1 MRENTHNTSIPEG
14 RGRANTQFLGLDI
27 NLPVFVISLG
37 LAVIFSVLVLIY
49 PETSYELLT
58 SAKDFV
64 VVTFGTLF
72 TISMSAFT
80 LIIFF
85 LIISPFGKIKLGG
98 NNSVPE
104 FGFLSWVCM
113 LFAAGVGIGMTF
125 YGAAEPLS
133 YYTGV
138 FGTPLNASPESE
150 EAYRLAFSA
159 TIFHWGLN
167 AWSVY
172 AIIGLALAFFCYNWK
187 LPLTIRSIF
196 YPLLGN
202 RIWGW
207 QGDIIDIIAV
217 LATLFGLTT
226 SLGLGAQQ
234 AASGL
239 FYLFDLPNNLLTQSL
254 VIVFITSVVIFSVY
268 RGLDKGVKVISNI
281 NIGLALVLLA
291 FVVLAGPT
299 FKIIMAYGENLIS
312 YFQDIVRL
320 SNWNRPDDL
329 QWYHDW
335 TIFYWAWFISWSPFV
350 GMFIARISKGRT
362 IREFLSVVMFVPL
375 LFCLIWFTSFGETAI
390 FQFQEGLG
398 NLSEPVGDI
407 SLVLFHMLDNLLF
420 PIFSSVFSLFMLV
433 LFFVTSSDSGSLVIN
448 RITSGGKDNTPRIQ
462 RVIWAIIQGLI
473 AIVLLVAG
481 GANALSALQS
491 GSISMALPF
500 VFILIAATLCLLR
513 GLYIELYDPQKMINQ
528 NENNHL

>member
-1 MRENTHNTSIPEG
+1 M
-14 RGRANTQFLGLDI
+14 DI
-27 NLPVFVISLG
+27 DLPVFFTSIG
-37 LAVIFSVLVLIY
+37 LAVIFSILVLIN
-49 PETSYELLT
+49 PEISYELLT
-58 SAKDFV
+58 NSREFV
-64 VVTFGTLF
+64 VGWFGTLF
-72 TISMSAFT
+72 TVSMSAIT

-98 NNSVPE
+98 KNSVPE

-133 YYTGV
+133 YYTGI
-138 FGTPLNASPESE
+138 FGTPLNVSPESE

-172 AIIGLALAFFCYNWK
+172 AIVGLSLAFFCYNWK

-196 YPLLGN
+196 YPLLGK

-207 QGDIIDIIAV
+207 QGDVIDITAV

-226 SLGLGAQQ
+226 SLGLGARQ
-234 AASGL
+234 ASSGL
-239 FYLFDLPNNLLTQSL
+239 FYLFDLPNDLLTQSL
-254 VIVFITSVVIFSVY
+254 VIFFITTVVIFSVY
-268 RGLDKGVKVISNI
+268 RGLDKGVKVLSNI
-281 NIGLALVLLA
+281 NISLAFVLLA

-299 FKIIMAYGENLIS
+299 LKIIMAYGENLLF

-362 IREFLSVVMFVPL
+362 IREFLSVVMFIPL
-375 LFCLIWFTSFGETAI
+375 LFCLIWFTSFGQTAI

-398 NLSEPVGDI
+398 GLSQPVGDI
-407 SLVLFHMLDNLLF
+407 SLVLFYMLDNLWF
-420 PIFSSVFSLFMLV
+420 PIFTSIFSLFMLV
-433 LFFVTSSDSGSLVIN
+433 LFFVTSADSGSLVIN
-448 RITSGGKDNTPRIQ
+448 RITSGGKENTPRIQ
-462 RVIWAIIQGLI
+462 RVIWAIVIGLV
-473 AIVLLVAG
+473 AVALLVG
-481 GANALSALQS
+481 GGSTALQAIQS

-500 VFILIAATLCLLR
+500 VFILIAATISLLR
-513 GLYIELYDPQKMINQ
+513 GVYVELYDSQKMINQ
-528 NENNHL
+528 NGK

>member
-1 MRENTHNTSIPEG
+1 MENNTSVSEG
-14 RGRANTQFLGLDI
+14 EIRTNTQFLGLDV
-27 NLPVFVISLG
+27 NLPVFSFSSG
-37 LAVIFSVLVLIY
+37 LAIIFSILVLIY
-49 PETSYELLT
+49 PEISYELLT
-58 SAKDFV
+58 NAKNFV
-64 VVTFGTLF
+64 VAWFGTLF
-72 TISMSAFT
+72 TVTMSVIT
-80 LIIFF
+80 LVIFF
-85 LIISPFGKIKLGG
+85 LIVSPFGKIRLGG
-98 NNSVPE
+98 KDSVPE
-104 FGFLSWVCM
+104 FGFASWVCM

-138 FGTPLNASPESE
+138 FGTPLNVSPESE

-172 AIIGLALAFFCYNWK
+172 AIIGLSLAFFCYNWK

-196 YPLLGN
+196 YPLLGK

-207 QGDIIDIIAV
+207 QGDLIDIIAV

-226 SLGLGAQQ
+226 SLGLGARQ
-234 AASGL
+234 ASSGL

-254 VIVFITSVVIFSVY
+254 VILFITSVVIFSVY
-268 RGLDKGVKVISNI
+268 RGLDKGVKVLSNV

-299 FKIIMAYGENLIS
+299 YNIIMSYGENLIF
-312 YFQDIVRL
+312 YFQDIIRL
-320 SNWNRPDDL
+320 SSWNRPDDL
-329 QWYHDW
+329 QWYRDW

-375 LFCLIWFTSFGETAI
+375 LFCTIWFTSFGEAAI
-390 FQFQEGLG
+390 FQFQEGIG

-407 SLVLFHMLDNLLF
+407 SLVLFYMLDNLLF
-420 PIFSSVFSLFMLV
+420 PVVSSIFSLFMLV
-433 LFFVTSSDSGSLVIN
+433 LFFVTSSDSGSLVIDT
-448 RITSGGKDNTPRIQ
+448 ITSGGKDNTRKIQ
-462 RVIWAIIQGLI
+462 RVMWAIIQGLV
-473 AIVLLVAG
+473 ATVLLVAG
-481 GANALSALQS
+481 GSYALSAIQS

-500 VFILIAATLCLLR
+500 VFILIAATISLLR
-513 GLYIELYDPQKMINQ
+513 GVYVEL
-528 NENNHL
+528 NN

>member
-1 MRENTHNTSIPEG
+1 MKIPNTSTSD
-14 RGRANTQFLGLDI
+14 RKGRANRQFLGMDI
-27 NLPVFVISLG
+27 DLPVFFTSIG
-37 LAVIFSVLVLIY
+37 LAVIFSILVLIN
-49 PETSYELLT
+49 PEISYELLT
-58 SAKDFV
+58 NAREFV
-64 VVTFGTLF
+64 VGWFGTLF
-72 TISMSAFT
+72 TVSMSAIT

-98 NNSVPE
+98 KNSVPE

-133 YYTGV
+133 YYTGI
-138 FGTPLNASPESE
+138 FGTPLNVSPESE

-172 AIIGLALAFFCYNWK
+172 AIVGLSLAFFCYNWK

-196 YPLLGN
+196 YPLLGK

-207 QGDIIDIIAV
+207 QGDVIDITAV

-226 SLGLGAQQ
+226 SLGLGARQ
-234 AASGL
+234 ASSGL
-239 FYLFDLPNNLLTQSL
+239 FYLFDLPNDLLTQSL
-254 VIVFITSVVIFSVY
+254 VIFFITTVVIFSVF
-268 RGLDKGVKVISNI
+268 RGLDKGVKVLSNI
-281 NIGLALVLLA
+281 NISLAFVLLA

-299 FKIIMAYGENLIS
+299 LKIIMAYGENLLF

-362 IREFLSVVMFVPL
+362 IREFLSVVMFIPL
-375 LFCLIWFTSFGETAI
+375 LFCLIWFTSFGQTAI

-398 NLSEPVGDI
+398 GLSQPVGDI
-407 SLVLFHMLDNLLF
+407 SLVLFYMLDNLWF
-420 PIFSSVFSLFMLV
+420 PIFTSIFSLFMLV
-433 LFFVTSSDSGSLVIN
+433 LFFVTSADSGSLVIN
-448 RITSGGKDNTPRIQ
+448 RITSGGKENTPRIQ
-462 RVIWAIIQGLI
+462 RVIWAIVIGLV
-473 AIVLLVAG
+473 AVALLVG
-481 GANALSALQS
+481 GGSTALQAIQS

-500 VFILIAATLCLLR
+500 VFILIAATISLLR
-513 GLYIELYDPQKMINQ
+513 GVYVELYDSQKMINQ
-528 NENNHL
+528 NGK

>member
-1 MRENTHNTSIPEG
+1 MENNTSISEG
-14 RGRANTQFLGLDI
+14 EIRTNTQFLGLDV
-27 NLPVFVISLG
+27 NLPVFSFSSG
-37 LAVIFSVLVLIY
+37 LAIIFSILVLIY
-49 PETSYELLT
+49 PEISYELLT
-58 SAKDFV
+58 NAKNFV
-64 VVTFGTLF
+64 VAWFGTLF
-72 TISMSAFT
+72 TVTMSVIT
-80 LIIFF
+80 LVIFF
-85 LIISPFGKIKLGG
+85 LIVSPFGKIRLGG
-98 NNSVPE
+98 NDAVPE
-104 FGFLSWVCM
+104 FGFASWVCM

-138 FGTPLNASPESE
+138 FGTPLNVSPESE

-172 AIIGLALAFFCYNWK
+172 AIIGLSLAFFCYNWK

-196 YPLLGN
+196 YPLLGK
-202 RIWGW
+202 RVWGW
-207 QGDIIDIIAV
+207 QGDLIDIIAV

-226 SLGLGAQQ
+226 SLGLGARQ
-234 AASGL
+234 ASSGL

-254 VIVFITSVVIFSVY
+254 VILFITSVVIFSVY
-268 RGLDKGVKVISNI
+268 RGLDKGVKVLSNV

-299 FKIIMAYGENLIS
+299 YNIIMSYGENLIF
-312 YFQDIVRL
+312 YFQDIIRL
-320 SNWNRPDDL
+320 SSWNRPDDL
-329 QWYHDW
+329 QWYRDW

-375 LFCLIWFTSFGETAI
+375 LFCTIWFTSFGETAI
-390 FQFQEGLG
+390 FQFQEGIG

-407 SLVLFHMLDNLLF
+407 SLVLFYMLDNLLF
-420 PIFSSVFSLFMLV
+420 PVVSSIFSLFMLV
-433 LFFVTSSDSGSLVIN
+433 LFFVTSSDSGSLVIDT
-448 RITSGGKDNTPRIQ
+448 ITSGGKDNTSKIQ
-462 RVIWAIIQGLI
+462 RVMWAIIQGLV
-473 AIVLLVAG
+473 ATVLLVAG
-481 GANALSALQS
+481 GSYALSAIQS

-500 VFILIAATLCLLR
+500 VFILIAATISLLR
-513 GLYIELYDPQKMINQ
+513 GVYLEL
-528 NENNHL
+528 NN